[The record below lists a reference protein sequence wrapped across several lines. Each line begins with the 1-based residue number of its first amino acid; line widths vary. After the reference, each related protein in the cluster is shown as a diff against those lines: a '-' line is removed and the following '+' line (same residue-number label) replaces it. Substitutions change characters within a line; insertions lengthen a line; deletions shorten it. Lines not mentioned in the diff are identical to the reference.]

1 VSCSSKWDFIIMVLS
16 HVEVQA
22 SRKNSCKENED
33 DALQCIVDDH
43 DQQKVGQQHL
53 QQHLYSKS
61 VDCVADCTHCDAGTV
76 AALKV

>member
-1 VSCSSKWDFIIMVLS
+1 
-16 HVEVQA
+16 
-22 SRKNSCKENED
+22 
-33 DALQCIVDDH
+33 
-43 DQQKVGQQHL
+43 L